1 MEMLCLFYDCGA
13 LRLSHML
20 SGKVLLGIL
29 VVTATTGGFTLGYFV
44 GKSVSSPFPSS
55 SARQQL
61 NEGESMPPA
70 SVPGPNPVG
79 EGPSAALAVVQS
91 NLPDNKQPGIA
102 PTAPVNSPL
111 RGETPSGSDVKASPG
126 EKGLPAQAAVS
137 RTAELAD
144 KAAAKPSPSGGARDV
159 SGSAG
164 PSAGKVTYTVQA
176 GAFKNRKDAEALR
189 RKLEARKYKT
199 SVKKEAGAK
208 GVVFFK
214 VRTGEFENKKEASAF
229 ALELKNTD
237 GLHAFALAKK

>member
-1 MEMLCLFYDCGA
+1 V
-13 LRLSHML
+13 L

-44 GKSVSSPFPSS
+44 GKSVSSPSLSS

-61 NEGESMPPA
+61 TEGESAPPA
-70 SVPGPNPVG
+70 PVPGPNPVG

-91 NLPDNKQPGIA
+91 PLPENKQPGIA
-102 PTAPVNSPL
+102 PTAPANSPL
-111 RGETPSGSDVKASPG
+111 RGETKDEGKAGSLKGQTPSGSDVKMSSG
-126 EKGLPAQAAVS
+126 EKGLSSQTAVS
-137 RTAELAD
+137 RTAGPGD
-144 KAAAKPSPSGGARDV
+144 QAAAKSSPSEGARDV
-159 SGSAG
+159 SGFAG
-164 PSAGKVTYTVQA
+164 SSAGKVTYTVQA
-176 GAFKNRKDAEALR
+176 GAFRNRKDAEALR
-189 RKLEARKYKT
+189 HKLEARKYKT

-237 GLHAFALAKK
+237 GLDAFALAKK

>member
-13 LRLSHML
+13 SRLSHML

-44 GKSVSSPFPSS
+44 GKGVSSPSPSS

-61 NEGESMPPA
+61 NEGESAPPA
-70 SVPGPNPVG
+70 PVPGPNPVG
-79 EGPSAALAVVQS
+79 EGSSAALAVVQS
-91 NLPDNKQPGIA
+91 PLPENKQPGIA

-111 RGETPSGSDVKASPG
+111 RGETPSGSDVKMSSG
-126 EKGLPAQAAVS
+126 EKGLPSQTAVS
-137 RTAELAD
+137 RTAGPGD
-144 KAAAKPSPSGGARDV
+144 QAAAKSSPSEGARDV
-159 SGSAG
+159 TGSAAS
-164 PSAGKVTYTVQA
+164 SAGKVTYTVQA
-176 GAFKNRKDAEALR
+176 GAFRNREDAEALR

-208 GVVFFK
+208 GMVFFK

-237 GLHAFALAKK
+237 GLSAFALAKK